1 MTEEKKSDDLV
12 ESGNSN
18 TNTSATLEAMSKLK
32 DAISTRD
39 SWKSK
44 ATEVTEINTVL
55 QAQVDELTRKQ
66 SIVDGEYKSVFDG
79 IQAENET
86 LKTEYKTLQSV
97 VETYETEVAEKAFSD
112 EALKT
117 VRHRGRAE
125 VMLMGLAAQGKI
137 NLRPE
142 SDLAE
147 HAEKARKLLEE
158 MDPSLFSAENANAR
172 PSNLTGQHLGN
183 STGARRPNTY
193 VPIHTLLGKK

>member
-183 STGARRPNTY
+183 STGARRPNQY
-193 VPIHTLLGKK
+193 VPIHLLGKK